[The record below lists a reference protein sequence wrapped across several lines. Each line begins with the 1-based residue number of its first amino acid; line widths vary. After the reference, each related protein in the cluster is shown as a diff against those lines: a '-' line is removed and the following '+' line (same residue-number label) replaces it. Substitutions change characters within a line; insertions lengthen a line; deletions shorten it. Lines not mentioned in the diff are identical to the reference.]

1 MDEKP
6 KPILTDTQV
15 KQYLSDLPKS
25 AILTFVSF
33 IVMIVFPPLGIVLM
47 TRWNKFARLKV
58 VSYVLV
64 GFLAVWLLFIC
75 QMLREAYVD
84 SSPAPGATPEL
95 ITENKPIEVDKSST
109 SSEGN
114 V

>member
-6 KPILTDTQV
+6 KPILTDMQA

-33 IVMIVFPPLGIVLM
+33 IVMIAFPPLGIVLM
-47 TRWNKFARLKV
+47 TRWSKFARLKV

-84 SSPAPGATPEL
+84 SSPAPSVMPEL
-95 ITENKPIEVDKSST
+95 ITENKPIEVDKSLT

>member
-1 MDEKP
+1 M
-6 KPILTDTQV
+6 QA

-33 IVMIVFPPLGIVLM
+33 IVMMVFPPLGIVLM
-47 TRWNKFARLKV
+47 TRWSKFARLKV

-75 QMLREAYVD
+75 QMLREGVCRFFA
-84 SSPAPGATPEL
+84 
-95 ITENKPIEVDKSST
+95 ST
-109 SSEGN
+109 GRYAGIN
-114 V
+114 YGK